1 MAWLAADIQTSPAL
15 HPSSPAPQ
23 EFYNKPLPGLFQL
36 LSHSGCPRSSW
47 LLGLLPFHKGNG
59 LRAGEGRSQA
69 LSCPQAG
76 RQGRVGTRDSPVPQN
91 RKDQDPCFTA
101 DPHTLTSLSGSLAS
115 LGSLFQDLVAACPF
129 CLSFR
134 CLWVPG
140 IALSHLIGP
149 GQARTP
155 SLSAGLMGPVRIP
168 IVQMT
173 KLRLKEVK

>member
-1 MAWLAADIQTSPAL
+1 MAWLAADIQTTPAL
-15 HPSSPAPQ
+15 HPE

-173 KLRLKEVK
+173 KLRLREVK

>member
-1 MAWLAADIQTSPAL
+1 MAWLAADIQTTPAL
-15 HPSSPAPQ
+15 HPQ

-101 DPHTLTSLSGSLAS
+101 DPHTLTSLSGSLACREP
-115 LGSLFQDLVAACPF
+115 LPGPGC
-129 CLSFR
+129 CLSFLPVLQVSLGATHCTISFNR
-134 CLWVPG
+134 ARPG
-140 IALSHLIGP
+140 LNPIIEC
-149 GQARTP
+149 RTNR
-155 SLSAGLMGPVRIP
+155 SC
-168 IVQMT
+168 
-173 KLRLKEVK
+173 